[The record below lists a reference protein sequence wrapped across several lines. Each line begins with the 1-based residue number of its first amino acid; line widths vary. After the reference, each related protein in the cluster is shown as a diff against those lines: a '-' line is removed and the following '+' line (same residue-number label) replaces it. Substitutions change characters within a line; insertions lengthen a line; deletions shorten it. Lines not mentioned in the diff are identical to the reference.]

1 MRLDKFLKVSRLIK
15 RRTVANEVSETG
27 RVFVNGNSAKPA
39 KQLKAGDIIEIEY
52 HNRTVKVKILII
64 PQNNVS
70 IQESSTLYEVIEE

>member
-27 RVFVNGNSAKPA
+27 RVLVNGNPAKPA
-39 KQLKAGDIIEIEY
+39 KQLKVGDIIEIEY

-70 IQESSTLYEVIEE
+70 IQESSTLYEVIED